1 MYVYQQLWH
10 GSTSSLVSILLAVCW
25 KALSCGLW
33 SAQKACRIS
42 SCIFPIWCFSSPPIP
57 TMGSCFS
64 LIFLLI
70 SPSWGYHMYTV
81 PSQSYP
87 EENLRAYF
95 PSKVDLFKGECPC
108 FGFLVLLLRQTFLRV
123 EFFSWV
129 STPTWVFWSSAVP
142 YLLRLLWNFH
152 SPALFLDLNHLDIL
166 LLISSWF
173 L

>member
-1 MYVYQQLWH
+1 MTRIHLFISFNTS
-10 GSTSSLVSILLAVCW
+10 GSLCW
-25 KALSCGLW
+25 KALSCGLR

-42 SCIFPIWCFSSPPIP
+42 PCTFPIWCFSSPPIP
-57 TMGSCFS
+57 TPGSCFS

-70 SPSWGYHMYTV
+70 SPSSGYRMYTF
-81 PSQSYP
+81 PSQSCP
-87 EENLRAYF
+87 EEILRTYF
-95 PSKVDLFKGECPC
+95 PSKVDLFKGESPC
-108 FGFLVLLLRQTFLRV
+108 FGFLVFLPRQTFLHV

-129 STPTWVFWSSAVP
+129 SRPIWVFRALAVP
-142 YLLRLLWNFH
+142 YFLRLLWNFH